1 MIVQTVIDVQKV
13 FENTWGYIGLPY
25 PEILIKRFL
34 KGEKPLPT
42 FEFETD
48 TGGSE
53 LPKYPFAPW
62 MKKERST
69 LGVPLRTTVKESG
82 YADIFLPIWLFE
94 EDATPDEAKYLLPL
108 SMMRMT
114 CKKNIVTTPLVNRNG
129 TVKEEISI
137 DDWEL
142 DIKGVM
148 VGLDGDYPDAE
159 LQTLAGWWER
169 SAALNIQNAKTAICM
184 SGGEKVV
191 ITSLALPECKGFEN
205 TQPYELKMI
214 SDVPFSLYIS

>member
-1 MIVQTVIDVQKV
+1 MIVQTVLDVQTV

-25 PEILIKRFL
+25 PEILVNRFL
-34 KGEKPLPT
+34 KGKKSLP
-42 FEFETD
+42 EFKFD
-48 TGGSE
+48 KKYVKRSE
-53 LPKYPFAPW
+53 LKL
-62 MKKERST
+62 RSD
-69 LGVPLRTTVKESG
+69 LAAPLR

-94 EDATPDEAKYLLPL
+94 ADNTSDEDKYLLPL

-114 CKKNIVTTPLVNRNG
+114 CKKNIVATPLVNGAG

-184 SGGEKVV
+184 SGGEKAL
-191 ITSLALPECKGFEN
+191 ITSLNLPECNGFEN
-205 TQPYELKMI
+205 IQPYELKMI
-214 SDVPFSLYIS
+214 SDVPFSLNII